1 MKYLLDTC
9 IIISALRSKKGASH
23 FLLRK
28 AIMKQLPI
36 IMHFKLLA
44 EYHDVLTRPDIIS
57 SLIYTHEEIEKI
69 LIGLIN
75 VAEEVNPPFS
85 WRPNLKDEKD
95 NFLIEI
101 AVTSQ
106 PCTIITHNIKDLLQG
121 ELLFP
126 AIFVKQPQEV
136 IRETFQ

>member
-9 IIISALRSKKGASH
+9 IIISALRSKQGASH

-28 AIMKQLPI
+28 AILKQLPI

-44 EYHDVLTRPDIIS
+44 EYHDVLTRPKMLS
-57 SLIYTHEEIEKI
+57 ALIYTADEIEKI
-69 LIGLIN
+69 LIGLVS
-75 VAEEVNPPFS
+75 VAEEVNPHFL

-95 NFLIEI
+95 NFLVEI
-101 AVTSQ
+101 AVASQ
-106 PCTIITHNIKDLLQG
+106 PCTIITHNVKDLLQG

>member
-1 MKYLLDTC
+1 MKE
-9 IIISALRSKKGASH
+9 
-23 FLLRK
+23 
-28 AIMKQLPI
+28 LPI

-44 EYHDVLTRPDIIS
+44 EYYDVLTRPDIIS
-57 SLIYTHEEIEKI
+57 DLIYTHEEIEKF
-69 LIGLIN
+69 LIGLVN
-75 VAEEVNPPFS
+75 VAEEVNPRYL

-101 AVTSQ
+101 AVTFQ

-126 AIFVKQPQEV
+126 SIYVKQPQEV
-136 IRETFQ
+136 IKESFK